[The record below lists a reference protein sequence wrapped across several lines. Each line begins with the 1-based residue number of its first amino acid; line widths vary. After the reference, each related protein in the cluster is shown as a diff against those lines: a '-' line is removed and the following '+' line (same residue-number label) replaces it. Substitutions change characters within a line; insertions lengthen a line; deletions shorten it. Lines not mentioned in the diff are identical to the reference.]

1 MRPYHSR
8 PGEIPHEV
16 GPILRHRGR
25 ANLSHSSSSAVMVN
39 KSTWRRKCGRIL
51 ASAVSAI
58 AFLVGGNST
67 VCTGAEPPC
76 DQQPNL
82 LFLIV
87 DEQRYDT
94 LAAYGNDRIQMPSLN
109 QLATESLVFERAYCC
124 QPVCGPSRSA
134 ILTGTWP
141 HWNGQSE
148 NSRRMRDDVPS
159 LPALISHGNYAKAY
173 LGRIGHLKNGR
184 GPVPGLDDV
193 DVFESF
199 SWPPIEYLREYGST
213 PAISDLRVNR
223 MLLPEKL
230 SGPKY
235 LAERAERFL
244 DTVEG
249 RPFAL
254 FCSFYE
260 PHEPYYGP
268 LNDLHAPED
277 VLLPDNFNALLQ
289 PNQPLKAHLEQRW
302 FYQYGDTSTPRPLRS
317 EQDWRVVIARYWGL
331 CTLVDRYVGRILQSL
346 RDRGLYDNT
355 LIVFTSDHGTMMGS
369 HRMNIKNMAFEESVR
384 VPLLVRLPRQK
395 QSRQI
400 ASPVSQIDL
409 VPTLL
414 DFLGQDVP
422 GQVQGKSLR
431 PLIEGTGGDGV
442 AGDVFYEW
450 NGINA
455 LVHKDVL
462 RDPLP
467 GYIAEIAT
475 REQALASLAD
485 PVRSIVTDNGWKLNY
500 SPLGEHEL
508 YDLNRDPGETHN
520 LAGEPDYWPQM
531 TELGLRI
538 KRWQRATNDPVKL
551 PDLPA
556 HENANR
562 R

>member
-1 MRPYHSR
+1 
-8 PGEIPHEV
+8 
-16 GPILRHRGR
+16 
-25 ANLSHSSSSAVMVN
+25 MVK
-39 KSTWRRKCGRIL
+39 KSTRQHVRGGLLVPVLCAIVFQVGGSVFSCTAA
-51 ASAVSAI
+51 ASAA
-58 AFLVGGNST
+58 T
-67 VCTGAEPPC
+67 
-76 DQQPNL
+76 QYPNL
-82 LFLIV
+82 LFIIV

-109 QLATESLVFERAYCC
+109 ELATESLVFERAYCC
-124 QPVCGPSRSA
+124 QPVCGPSRSG

-148 NSRRMRDDVPS
+148 NGRRMRDDVPC
-159 LPALISHGNYAKAY
+159 LPALISRGNYAKGY

-184 GPVPGLDDV
+184 GPVPGPSDV
-193 DVFESF
+193 DVFETF
-199 SWPPIEYLREYGST
+199 SWPPLKYLQERGSR
-213 PAISDLRVNR
+213 PVISDLRMNR

-277 VLLPDNFNALLQ
+277 VILPGNFNAHLQ
-289 PNQPLKAHLEQRW
+289 PNQPLKARLEQRW

-331 CTLVDRYVGRILQSL
+331 CTLVDRYIGRILQSL

-355 LIVFTSDHGTMMGS
+355 LIVFTSDHGSMMGS

-384 VPLLVRLPRQK
+384 VPLLIRLPRQQ
-395 QSRQI
+395 QSQQI
-400 ASPVSQIDL
+400 STPVSQIDL

-414 DFLGQDVP
+414 DFLGQEVP
-422 GQVQGKSLR
+422 DQVQGTSMR
-431 PLIEGTGGDGV
+431 PLIEGTARNAA
-442 AGDVFYEW
+442 AGDVFFEW

-455 LVHKDVL
+455 LVHRDVV

-467 GYIAEIAT
+467 EYIAEIAT
-475 REQALASLAD
+475 REQALAALAD
-485 PVRSIVTDNGWKLNY
+485 PVRSIVTVDGWKMNY

-508 YDLNRDPGETHN
+508 YNLKQDPGETRN
-520 LAGEPDYWPQM
+520 LAGEPDYGSRM
-531 TELGLRI
+531 SELGRRI
-538 KRWQRATNDPVKL
+538 KRWQQITSDTVEL
-551 PDLPA
+551 PDLP
-556 HENANR
+556 
-562 R
+562 